1 LQRASKTRGARQGWC
16 LYKLLQ
22 GPDHYNACATVKW
35 NNGTSFPIEA
45 GHGCIGLLRARFWDK
60 GGFYQ
65 PLSTG
70 RWAMRARWERPS
82 ASGSARIASAALARK
97 RQRDAEG
104 G

>member
-1 LQRASKTRGARQGWC
+1 
-16 LYKLLQ
+16 
-22 GPDHYNACATVKW
+22 VKW

-45 GHGCIGLLRARFWDK
+45 GHGCIGCSEPGFWDK
-60 GGFYQ
+60 GGFYD

-70 RWAMRARWERPS
+70 NW
-82 ASGSARIASAALARK
+82 GSARTVGTAIGVGAALGIASAALARK